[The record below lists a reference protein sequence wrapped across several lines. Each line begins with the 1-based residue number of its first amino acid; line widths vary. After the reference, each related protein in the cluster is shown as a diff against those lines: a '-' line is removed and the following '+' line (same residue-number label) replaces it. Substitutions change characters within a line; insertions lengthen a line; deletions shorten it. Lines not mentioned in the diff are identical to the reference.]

1 MKITLGAVVEGG
13 SSLRYKTGSW
23 RDQRPVLDTHLCK
36 ACGRCEAVCPD
47 SAIHLV
53 AEVYVI
59 DYDYCKGCGVCGYEC
74 PTEAIAM
81 VQEEK

>member
-1 MKITLGAVVEGG
+1 MKITLGAVVHGG
-13 SSLRYKTGSW
+13 SSLQYKTGSW
-23 RDQRPVLDTHLCK
+23 RDQRPVLDAALCK
-36 ACGRCEAVCPD
+36 ACGRCEAICPD

-53 AEVYVI
+53 AEAYVI
-59 DYDYCKGCGVCGYEC
+59 DYDYCKGCGICGYEC